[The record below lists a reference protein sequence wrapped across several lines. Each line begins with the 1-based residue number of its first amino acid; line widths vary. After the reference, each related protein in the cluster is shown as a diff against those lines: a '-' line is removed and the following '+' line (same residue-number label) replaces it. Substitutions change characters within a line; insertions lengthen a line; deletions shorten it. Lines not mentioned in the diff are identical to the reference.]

1 MQIFRKE
8 NMNNIIKSG
17 NLNNL
22 QATEKQSKTDVNN
35 NQWFFPFVDKLC
47 SLGSSTMSM
56 QQLNVLCFIAKQGTN
71 GALTK
76 DICGAMNTT
85 LSSIQRQLGRLS
97 KGYKFKNKMEKRE
110 REGLYLLENFQD
122 PSNRKQ
128 YRWVL
133 NKKGTIFFKQL
144 NSVIVRYDDKDWRG
158 SLDLSELHNL

>member
-1 MQIFRKE
+1 M
-8 NMNNIIKSG
+8 
-17 NLNNL
+17 NLNDL
-22 QATEKQSKTDVNN
+22 QATEKQSRTDVNN
-35 NQWFFPFVDKLC
+35 NQWFFPFVDKLS
-47 SLGSSTMSM
+47 SLGSCTMSM

-97 KGYKFKNKMEKRE
+97 KGYRFKTKLKIRNRV
-110 REGLYLLENFQD
+110 GLDLLEDFQD

-133 NKKGTIFFKQL
+133 NKKGVGFFKQL
-144 NSVIVRYDDKDWRG
+144 NSVVVRYDDRG
-158 SLDLSELHNL
+158 RI